1 MMNDR
6 IKNMEKPSAENTSL
20 EGEEAGD
27 ASLLKSVN
35 GIKNTEAKETKK
47 SAGKV
52 LKKSRENQGISLEI
66 VHEAT
71 KIPMDALRAIEEG
84 YKIRMLSPFYYRG
97 FLKMY
102 ANYLNIDV
110 SEVIDDYKQEE
121 LPEHIKQDIEDFQT
135 PKWIADIFTRQRM
148 RQIVITVGIFLA
160 LFVIF
165 KLIGFLTS
173 REPKPAVTK
182 EAIKKEAGQIEVAG
196 KKIKKIVQQPRKEV
210 RQMTPKI
217 ITPKEILKVVAP
229 TVISQPSKPLVKAPS
244 AVVQKNVILT
254 VRANQN
260 SWLRVKTDGMV
271 VFQSTLKIG
280 AVETWL
286 ANDEIEI
293 SGRNINQ
300 LEFELNGKM
309 IGTLGR
315 KDRNAKKVVITKR
328 GLSVKQ

>member
-6 IKNMEKPSAENTSL
+6 IKNMEKKPSAENTSL
-20 EGEEAGD
+20 EGEGAGD

-35 GIKNTEAKETKK
+35 GVKNTEAKETKK

-148 RQIVITVGIFLA
+148 RQVVITVGIFLA

-196 KKIKKIVQQPRKEV
+196 KKIKKIVQQPRAEV

-217 ITPKEILKVVAP
+217 IAP
-229 TVISQPSKPLVKAPS
+229 AVIAQPSKPLVKAPS

-315 KDRNAKKVVITKR
+315 KDRNSKKDVITKR

>member
-6 IKNMEKPSAENTSL
+6 INNIEKPSAENTSL
-20 EGEEAGD
+20 EGEGAGD
-27 ASLLKSVN
+27 ASLLKSVD
-35 GIKNTEAKETKK
+35 GVKNTEAKETKK

-182 EAIKKEAGQIEVAG
+182 EANNKEAGQIEVVE

-217 ITPKEILKVVAP
+217 VAP
-229 TVISQPSKPLVKAPS
+229 AVISQPSKPLVKAPS

-315 KDRNAKKVVITKR
+315 KDRNVKKVVITKR
-328 GLSVKQ
+328 GLSVKK

>member
-6 IKNMEKPSAENTSL
+6 MNNIEKPSAENASL
-20 EGEEAGD
+20 EGEGAGD
-27 ASLLKSVN
+27 ASLSESVDGAN
-35 GIKNTEAKETKK
+35 NTEAKETKE
-47 SAGKV
+47 SAGKI
-52 LKKSRENQGISLEI
+52 LKKSRENQRISLEI

-84 YKIRMLSPFYYRG
+84 YKIRMLSPFYYKG
-97 FLKMY
+97 FVKMY
-102 ANYLNIDV
+102 ANYLNIDA
-110 SEVIDDYKQEE
+110 SEVIDDYKPEE
-121 LPEHIKQDIEDFQT
+121 LPEHIKQDIEEFQT
-135 PKWIADIFTRQRM
+135 PKWIAAIFTRQRM
-148 RQIVITVGIFLA
+148 RQVVITVGIFLA

-182 EAIKKEAGQIEVAG
+182 EAIKKESGQIEVAG

-217 ITPKEILKVVAP
+217 IAP
-229 TVISQPSKPLVKAPS
+229 AVIAQPSKPLVKVPS